1 MLKHNKFVT
10 AILLTLCATPVSY
23 AESTLVYE
31 LSNKAGDKVE
41 HTIAIS
47 GRWLRI
53 DSAPKG
59 KTDHTVMDTGRQL
72 KFDIDDKAKSYQFT
86 RMGRLYWPQTP
97 LNSPKFKPVRKN
109 NAVAGVRCQ
118 PVNEI
123 GENKQ
128 AITEHCMASGGS
140 LNLNTREMITLSRLF
155 MSTRRMGDS
164 WLGVATPDER
174 QVSILSQNAA
184 GDRLVL
190 KSVSHGWIDK
200 TLLKIPV
207 DYKRLQPDLPVLSKD
222 EMFGSK
228 TTDSGPNK
236 GTKHLQ

>member
-1 MLKHNKFVT
+1 MLKNPKIVAAVLAAWSVAPLVHADSTVVYQLTNK
-10 AILLTLCATPVSY
+10 
-23 AESTLVYE
+23 E
-31 LSNKAGDKVE
+31 GDKVE
-41 HTIAIS
+41 HTIQIS
-47 GRWLRI
+47 GRWLRLE
-53 DSAPKG
+53 SEPKG
-59 KTDHTVMDTGRQL
+59 KADYTVMDMGRML
-72 KFDIDDKAKSYQFT
+72 KLEVDEKNRSYQLT
-86 RMGRLYWPQTP
+86 RMGRLYWPETP

-128 AITEHCMASGGS
+128 AVTEHCMASGGS

-155 MSTRRMGDS
+155 MSTRRIGDS

-228 TTDSGPNK
+228 TTDSGPKK
-236 GTKHLQ
+236 GSKHLQ

>member
-1 MLKHNKFVT
+1 MKHNRFVT
-10 AILLTLCATPVSY
+10 AILLALCATPISY
-23 AESTLVYE
+23 ADSTIVYE

-41 HTIAIS
+41 HTISIS

-53 DSAPKG
+53 DSVPKG
-59 KTDHTVMDTGRQL
+59 KTDYTVMDTGRLL
-72 KFDIDDKAKSYQFT
+72 KFDINDKAKSYQLT
-86 RMGRLYWPQTP
+86 RMGRLYWPETP

-128 AITEHCMASGGS
+128 AVTEHCMASGGS

-155 MSTRRMGDS
+155 MSTRRIGDS

-207 DYKRLQPDLPVLSKD
+207 DYKRLQPDLPILSK
-222 EMFGSK
+222 EMSGSK
-228 TTDSGPNK
+228 KTDSGPKK
-236 GTKHLQ
+236 GSKHLQ